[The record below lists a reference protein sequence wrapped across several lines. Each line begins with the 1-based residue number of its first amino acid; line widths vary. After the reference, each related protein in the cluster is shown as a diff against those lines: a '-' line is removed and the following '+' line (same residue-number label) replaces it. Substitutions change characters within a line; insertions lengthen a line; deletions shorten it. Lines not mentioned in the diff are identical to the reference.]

1 MNMSVD
7 QDGIDLRL
15 KVIFKEMVSSTEM
28 VTPLAGDASAR
39 RFFRVGAQPLRRGDS
54 CILIVFPLP
63 AREEIHHYL
72 LQSICL
78 QQAGLPVPELYQSGY
93 DSGFLLVED
102 CGDDHLQG
110 AVSSLPK
117 EDVRDLY
124 FMAIDLILKM
134 QKEIIPERYPDSP
147 ATRMAFDQKTFY
159 RELQHF
165 LIYTIEGY
173 YQVRLSQKDRDAF
186 NRYFSSVCREIASR
200 QMVYCHRDYHSRNLM
215 VSGGSLR
222 LIDFQDARMGP
233 YAYDL
238 VSLLEDPYTNLSAE
252 FCREL
257 REYYLSRMAPRL
269 KKNIVKDFDRDYDMM
284 SIQRLLKAAG
294 TYGYMFQEKGKPG
307 YVAYLAPVFRRVNEI
322 LGGYPELTGLNILLQ
337 KYYRPGSE

>member
-1 MNMSVD
+1 M
-7 QDGIDLRL
+7 G
-15 KVIFKEMVSSTEM
+15 SSTEM

-39 RFFRVGAQPLRRGDS
+39 RFFRVGAQPLGRGES
-54 CILIVFPLP
+54 CVLILFPLP
-63 AREEIHHYL
+63 ARKEIFHYL

-117 EDVRDLY
+117 EDLRDLY
-124 FMAIDLILKM
+124 LMALDLLLKM
-134 QKEIIPERYPDSP
+134 QKEIVPERYPDSP
-147 ATRMAFDQKTFY
+147 ATRTAFDQKTFN

-165 LIYTIEGY
+165 LMHTIEGY
-173 YQVRLSQKDRDAF
+173 YKARLSPEDRDAF
-186 NRYFSSVCREIASR
+186 DRYFSSVCREVIS
-200 QMVYCHRDYHSRNLM
+200 QPMFYCHRDYHSRNLM

-233 YAYDL
+233 YTYDL
-238 VSLLEDPYTNLSAE
+238 VSLLEDPYANLSTDL
-252 FCREL
+252 RQEL
-257 REYYLSRMAPRL
+257 RGYYFSRMASL
-269 KKNIVKDFDRDYDMM
+269 MKINIVKDFERDYDMM

-294 TYGYMFQEKGKPG
+294 TFGYMFMKKGKRW
-307 YVAYLAPVFRRVNEI
+307 YVEHLSEVFQIVD
-322 LGGYPELTGLNILLQ
+322 NILERNQEMRGLRELLR
-337 KYYRPGSE
+337 KYVKDVF